1 MVFLKYVRLL
11 LFTSL
16 CAASA
21 VAVHGSDATCDPAN
35 EISLQFNLWSNWTAV
50 CDAVLSSR
58 GVRVAVSYRTDLD
71 SDNWIPLEPSVTNE
85 TSSPSCKLL
94 AQINWAT

>member
-11 LFTSL
+11 LFASL

-35 EISLQFNLWSNWTAV
+35 KISLQFNLWSNWTAV
-50 CDAVLSSR
+50 CDAVLSSP
-58 GVRVAVSYRTDLD
+58 GVAVSYRTDLD